1 MRRVSGWG
9 CVVSVLLLA
18 IVARAQQL
26 EVKLTL
32 AYSVFVVGEPVCCRS
47 TS

>member
-9 CVVSVLLLA
+9 CVASVLLLA
-18 IVARAQQL
+18 IAARAQQF

-32 AYSVFVVGEPVCCRS
+32 AYSVFVVGERWCCRL